1 MPGKKMNSIK
11 DKDKYEALRDHGMS
25 KGKAARI
32 ANTPNASEKGGKAS
46 NLEDRTKDQLT
57 DEAKKIGI
65 KGYSSMKK
73 AELVDAIRHS
83 K

>member
-1 MPGKKMNSIK
+1 MNSIK

-32 ANTPNASEKGGKAS
+32 ANTPDASSKGGKAS
-46 NLEDRTKDQLT
+46 NLEERTKQELT
-57 DEAKKIGI
+57 AEAKKIGI
-65 KGYSSMKK
+65 KGYSSMAK
-73 AELVDAIRHS
+73 AELVNAIRHS

>member
-46 NLEDRTKDQLT
+46 NLEDRTKEQLT
-57 DEAKKIGI
+57 AEAKKIGI

-73 AELVDAIRHS
+73 AELVDAIRNS
-83 K
+83 D

>member
-1 MPGKKMNSIK
+1 MPNKRMNSIK

-32 ANTPNASEKGGKAS
+32 ANTPNASHKGGKAS
-46 NLEDRTKDQLT
+46 DLEDRTKQQLV
-57 DEAKKIGI
+57 DEAKKIGV

-73 AELVDAIRHS
+73 AQLIDAIRDS
-83 K
+83 N

>member
-46 NLEDRTKDQLT
+46 NLEDRTKEQLT
-57 DEAKKIGI
+57 AEAKKIGI
-65 KGYSSMKK
+65 KGYPSMKK
-73 AELVDAIRHS
+73 AELVDAIRNS
-83 K
+83 D